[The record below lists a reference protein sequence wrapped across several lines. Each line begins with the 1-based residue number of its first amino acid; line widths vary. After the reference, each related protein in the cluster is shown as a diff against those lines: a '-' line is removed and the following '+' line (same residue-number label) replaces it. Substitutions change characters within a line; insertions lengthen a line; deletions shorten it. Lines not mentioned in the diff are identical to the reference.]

1 MEAELRARAVL
12 DEKLVKTVKSF
23 ILESQWD
30 TICWPRSF
38 TSGVRRYT
46 RECNVCW
53 CCHHET
59 PDALVWDQGGIY
71 NYLSLSFLLLW
82 DEIRNMYKRL
92 QYHWG
97 SHQNQIFCSLTLIS
111 GGFKAIWDLQIDTLV
126 SLQGAVWINLEN
138 TANDLSVMAT
148 PAMIR
153 TCPIPRRLIARSYKT
168 YTHKWNEKIC
178 KKLPRY
184 WPGP

>member
-1 MEAELRARAVL
+1 MRYYLLTKKFHFRCAEIYPKMQCMLMLSPWNTRRLGMRSRWNLQLSIAIF
-12 DEKLVKTVKSF
+12 F
-23 ILESQWD
+23 IIMRW
-30 TICWPRSF
+30 TW
-38 TSGVRRYT
+38 
-46 RECNVCW
+46 
-53 CCHHET
+53 
-59 PDALVWDQGGIY
+59 A
-71 NYLSLSFLLLW
+71 
-82 DEIRNMYKRL
+82 IRNIKGFN
-92 QYHWG
+92 HWG
-97 SHQNQIFCSLTLIS
+97 SHQNQICCSLTLIS

-126 SLQGAVWINLEN
+126 SLQGAVWLNLEN

-184 WPGP
+184 RPGP